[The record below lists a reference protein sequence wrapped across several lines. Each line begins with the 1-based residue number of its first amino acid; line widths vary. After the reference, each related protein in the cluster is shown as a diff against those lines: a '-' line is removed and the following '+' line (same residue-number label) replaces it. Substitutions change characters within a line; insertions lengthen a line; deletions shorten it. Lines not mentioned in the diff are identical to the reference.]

1 MVNLYSYRANKL
13 RIFTW
18 HIHGSYL
25 YYLSQGDYNIYIPVT
40 KEKNEGYYGRG
51 TTFPFGKNVIEVD
64 AAEVKNMEFDCI
76 LFQTNK
82 NYLVDQYDVLSE
94 GQRKLPRIYLEH
106 DPPAK
111 HPTDTKHIISDP
123 EILVVH
129 VTHFNKL
136 MWNNETDNVKV
147 IDHGITNQVVDYT
160 GELEKGIVVIN
171 HLHQRGRKLGAD
183 IFEKVSRHVPLD
195 LVGMGTKEYG
205 GLGEVL
211 HPQLPAFISKYRFFF
226 NPIRYTSL
234 GLAVLE
240 SMMIGLPFVGLA
252 TTEYVTVVD
261 NEVSG
266 FIHTDVDY
274 LIQQMQLLLK
284 DRTLAQ
290 TMGSRGKAN
299 AEKRFNIQRFTKEW
313 KETFEYITHPTLK
326 YEKTNSI
333 YK

>member
-1 MVNLYSYRANKL
+1 MANLFTQQAERL

-25 YYLSQGDYNIYIPVT
+25 YYLSQGDYDIYIPVNE
-40 KEKNEGYYGRG
+40 EKNEGYYGRG
-51 TTFPFGKNVIEVD
+51 STFSFGKNVIEVD
-64 AAEVKNMEFDCI
+64 AAEVKNMQFDCI

-94 GQRKLPRIYLEH
+94 EQRMLPRIYLEH
-106 DPPAK
+106 DSPAK
-111 HPTDTKHIISDP
+111 HPTDSRHIITDP

-136 MWNNETDNVKV
+136 MWNNETENVKV
-147 IDHGITNQVVDYT
+147 IDHGITAPVVEYT

-183 IFEKVSRHVPLD
+183 IFEKVSKHVPLD

-211 HPQLPAFISKYRFFF
+211 HPQLPAFISKYRFLF

-240 SMMIGLPFVGLA
+240 SMMAGIPFVGLA
-252 TTEYVTVVD
+252 TTEYVTVIR
-261 NEVSG
+261 NETSG
-266 FIHTDVDY
+266 FIHTNIDY
-274 LIQQMQLLLK
+274 LIEKMQLLLENK
-284 DRTLAQ
+284 ILAK
-290 TMGSRGKAN
+290 TMGAQGRAD
-299 AEKRFNIQRFTKEW
+299 AEKRFNIQRFIKDW
-313 KETFEYITHPTLK
+313 KETFEHIINSTCN
-326 YEKTNSI
+326 YEKENRI
-333 YK
+333 Y